1 MFRCPECQSVSLV
14 FNFNFEQPYA
24 IRHDKK
30 ATEKKKKK
38 ITIYIRY
45 TTNCI
50 SARRTLLAAKN
61 RFNTGDIC

>member
-30 ATEKKKKK
+30 ATEKKKEKNNNLHSLYDQL
-38 ITIYIRY
+38 YIGTPY
-45 TTNCI
+45 FT
-50 SARRTLLAAKN
+50 RRQES
-61 RFNTGDIC
+61 F